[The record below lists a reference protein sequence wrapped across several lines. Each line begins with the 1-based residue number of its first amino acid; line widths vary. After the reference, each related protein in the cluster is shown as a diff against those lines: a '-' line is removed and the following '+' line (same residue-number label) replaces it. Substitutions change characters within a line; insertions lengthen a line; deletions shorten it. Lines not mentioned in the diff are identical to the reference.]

1 MSPALPPETLHQILK
16 ELSSNDLRNCVLVN
30 HTWSLTAIQLLWKNP
45 FAFRY
50 NGQKNYRH
58 VTGKGKRIEWY
69 EDSKRSLVDTYI
81 WCLSD
86 ESKNSI
92 MESGVEIPNRMTKR
106 RPIFNYP
113 SILTTLNFI
122 YLNDVIGFWLPT
134 TTVSDFSYYVVF
146 RELCKMFMT
155 SSPRLKILEFSDTKA
170 AELKYRKV
178 NILPLTCYA
187 PGAND
192 FFSRIV
198 KISCNAVLQ
207 NEILYELA
215 LVAQNIEEMKLQD
228 CNKNKDA
235 MAKFIQSQTKLR
247 KIEIE
252 INGPPTFYLAIQRAL
267 ESKAPYLTHLSIIH
281 KGYSYDSIR
290 YSLSW
295 LVKCEKLRELK
306 IHSKTGFYEN
316 SYLHQVSLKTF
327 KNLKK
332 LEFVLNNLN
341 LDHISM
347 IRKTENRL
355 NRLKIIWTRVNSSDI
370 NQLTPIL
377 FTTINQSCINLIEL
391 EITVSPIA
399 LRLIMELLICCQ
411 LLEEIRLYD
420 GRIRILGE
428 TEILDISEHLI
439 DWGRAIPRNLRKL
452 IFRGDWSFTFN
463 AFRHFMESCDIRLFD
478 KKFLFLFEAFD
489 SCLISRWLGV
499 VLDCYI
505 SSGKLNK
512 DSGFR
517 FV

>member
-1 MSPALPPETLHQILK
+1 MSPTFPPETLHQIFK
-16 ELSSNDLRNCVLVN
+16 ELSYRDLRNCVLVN
-30 HTWSLTAIQLLWKNP
+30 HTWSLSAIRLLWKNP

-58 VTGKGKRIEWY
+58 VAGKGKRIEWY

-92 MESGVEIPNRMTKR
+92 KDSGVEIPNRMTQR
-106 RPIFNYP
+106 RPTFNYP

-122 YLNDVIGFWLPT
+122 YLSDIIGFWLPT
-134 TTVSDFSYYVVF
+134 MTVSDFPYYVTF

-155 SSPRLKILEFSDTKA
+155 NSPRLKVLEFSDTKA
-170 AELKYRKV
+170 AELKFRKV
-178 NILPLTCYA
+178 SILPLTCYA

-192 FFSRIV
+192 FFSRII
-198 KISCNAVLQ
+198 KISCNAILQ

-215 LVAQNIEEMKLQD
+215 LVAQNIEEMNLQD

-235 MAKFIQSQTKLR
+235 MAKFIQSQNKLKR
-247 KIEIE
+247 IEIE

-281 KGYSYDSIR
+281 KGYSYDSFR

-295 LVKCEKLRELK
+295 LVKCENLQELK
-306 IHSKTGFYEN
+306 LHSKTGFYEN
-316 SYLHQVSLKTF
+316 SYLHQASLKTF
-327 KNLKK
+327 KSLKK

-341 LDHISM
+341 LDHVSM

-355 NRLKIIWTRVNSSDI
+355 NKLKLIWTRVNSQDI
-370 NQLTPIL
+370 IQITPIL
-377 FTTINQSCINLIEL
+377 FTTINQTCINLIEL
-391 EITVSPIA
+391 ELTVSPIA
-399 LRLIMELLICCQ
+399 LRLMTELFCNCQ
-411 LLEEIRLYD
+411 LLEEVKLHD
-420 GRIRILGE
+420 GRVRILGE

-439 DWGRAIPRNLRKL
+439 DWGGEIPRNLRKL

-463 AFRHFMESCDIRLFD
+463 AFRHFMEGCDIRLVD
-478 KKFLFLFEAFD
+478 KKLLFLFEAFD

-505 SSGKLNK
+505 SGGKLNK
-512 DSGFR
+512 NSGFR

>member
-1 MSPALPPETLHQILK
+1 MSPSLPPETLYQILR
-16 ELSSNDLRNCVLVN
+16 ELSYSDLRSCVLVN
-30 HTWSLTAIQLLWKNP
+30 HIWSITAIQLLWKNP

-58 VTGKGKRIEWY
+58 VAGKGRRIEWY

-86 ESKNSI
+86 EAKHSIKNT
-92 MESGVEIPNRMTKR
+92 GVEIPSHMTKR
-106 RPIFNYP
+106 RPNFNYP

-122 YLNDVIGFWLPT
+122 YLSDVIGFWLPA

-155 SSPRLKILEFSDTKA
+155 NSPRLKILEFSDTKA
-170 AELKYRKV
+170 AELKHRKV
-178 NILPLTCYA
+178 NILPLICYA
-187 PGAND
+187 PGAKD

-198 KISCNAVLQ
+198 KITCHAILQ

-215 LVAQNIEEMKLQD
+215 LVAQNIEEMNVQD

-235 MAKFIQSQTKLR
+235 MAQFIQSQTKLR

-252 INGPPTFYLAIQRAL
+252 INGPPTFYLAIEQAL
-267 ESKAPYLTHLSIIH
+267 ESKAPNLTHLSIVH
-281 KGYSYDSIR
+281 KGYSYDSFR

-295 LVKCEKLRELK
+295 LVKCEKLQELK
-306 IHSKTGFYEN
+306 LHSKTGFYEN
-316 SYLHQVSLKTF
+316 SYLHQTSLRYF
-327 KNLKK
+327 RNLKK
-332 LEFVLNNLN
+332 LEFVINNLN
-341 LDHISM
+341 LDHITM
-347 IRKTENRL
+347 IKKTENRL
-355 NRLKIIWTRVNSSDI
+355 SRLKLIWTRVNSPDI
-370 NQLTPIL
+370 PQTTPIL
-377 FTTINQSCINLIEL
+377 FSTINQSCIYLIEL
-391 EITVSPIA
+391 ELTVAPIA
-399 LRLIMELLICCQ
+399 LIFITELFLCCKF
-411 LLEEIRLYD
+411 LEEVKLHD

-439 DWGRAIPRNLRKL
+439 DWGSVIPRSLRKL

-463 AFRHFMESCDIRLFD
+463 AFRNFMEGCDIRLFD
-478 KKFLFLFEAFD
+478 KKLLFLFEALD

-505 SSGKLNK
+505 SSGKLNEG
-512 DSGFR
+512 SGFR
-517 FV
+517 AV